1 MANLKK
7 VIFKI
12 LNEYQAVY
20 TKVWESNSYKDELLT
35 YFNTTAKEEVQKVV
49 RLKNSDLLI
58 DSSTGTGRTTK
69 TPWIAVLD
77 KRITTKAS
85 EGTYIVYLFNKDEKS
100 VYLALEQSI
109 TEAVKRAKNQ
119 GASGRNLKVT
129 IDKILSDEK
138 QRVLNYI
145 DNGSFITDTYISTG
159 KKDFDKTAVM
169 YKKYS
174 IESLPNESNLE
185 KDLHEIMGI
194 YGQYYEKCILKTKKS
209 DKQSNGMLEAVIE
222 EKKEIKNN
230 DNEEERMMV
239 TDTEVNQIVYKIHEY
254 IKNRGYVYSKDLIKN
269 YYLSLKS
276 KPFVILAGI
285 SGTGKSKLVK
295 LFADAIGSSFK
306 MVPVRPDWSDST
318 DLFGHLNLEGIFIEG
333 PITSFIAEANS
344 NLNKPY
350 ILCLDE
356 MNLARVEYYFSDFLS
371 VIETRNFDN
380 EKHIVTDKLLSD
392 SIFGT
397 DDNSRNKYKDLFL
410 SENIYIVGTVNMDE
424 TTFPFS
430 KKVLDRANTIEFSDV
445 NMELGLEKNKGNDHI
460 PPLSVDNSFMKSEY
474 LSIQICFEAQEKA
487 VSEVVE
493 ILTKVNEHLKK
504 INAQVAYRVRDEI
517 SYYVTYSQKYDLL
530 KLSDAIDNALLQKV
544 LPRIQGSSM
553 ALKDVLTSLFH
564 IAVGSKEADIQ
575 KADND
580 VGDIMQNYLDK
591 NDKQDKHDNIVY
603 PKTAGKIAFMMRRF
617 EDDGY
622 TSFWL

>member
-1 MANLKK
+1 MENLKE

-12 LNEYQAVY
+12 LNQYQAVY
-20 TKVWESNSYKDELLT
+20 TKVWKSNSFKDELLA

-49 RLKNSDLLI
+49 RLKNSNLLI
-58 DSSTGTGRTTK
+58 VSSTGTGRTTK

-109 TEAVKRAKNQ
+109 TEAEKRAKNQ
-119 GASGRNLKVT
+119 GSSGRNLKVT
-129 IDKILSDEK
+129 IDRILSDEK

-145 DNGSFITDTYISTG
+145 DNGSFLTDTNISTG
-159 KKDFDKTAVM
+159 KEDFDKTAVM

-174 IESLPNESNLE
+174 IDILPDNATLE
-185 KDLHEIMGI
+185 KDLHELMEI
-194 YGQYYEKCILKTKKS
+194 YEQYYEKCVVKS
-209 DKQSNGMLEAVIE
+209 KENDIQSNRILEEVIE
-222 EKKEIKNN
+222 EKKEIRNTYSK
-230 DNEEERMMV
+230 EQRIMV
-239 TDTEVNQIVYKIHEY
+239 TDTDVNDIVNKIHEY
-254 IKNRGYVYSKDLIKN
+254 IKSRGYFYEKDLVKN

-295 LFADAIGSSFK
+295 LFADAIGARFK

-318 DLFGHLNLEGIFIEG
+318 DLFGHLDLEGIFIEG
-333 PITSFIAEANS
+333 PITNFITEANS
-344 NLNKPY
+344 NLNIPY

-371 VIETRNFDN
+371 VIETRKLDK

-392 SIFGT
+392 SIFAA
-397 DDNSRNKYKDLFL
+397 DNHARDKYKDLFI
-410 SENIYIVGTVNMDE
+410 SENIFIVGTVNMDE

-445 NMELGLEKNKGNDHI
+445 NMELGLEKHKVNEHTL
-460 PPLSVDNSFMKSEY
+460 PLSIDNTFMKSEY
-474 LSIQICFEAQEKA
+474 LSVQICFEAQEEA
-487 VSEVVE
+487 VTEVVE
-493 ILTKVNEHLKK
+493 ILKKVNEPLKK

-517 SYYVTYSQKYDLL
+517 SYYVTYSQQYNLL
-530 KLSDAIDNALLQKV
+530 KLSDAMDNALLQKV

-553 ALKDVLTSLFH
+553 ALKDVLITLFQ
-564 IAVGSKEADIQ
+564 ISVGKDKTDIQ
-575 KADND
+575 KDDND
-580 VGDIMQNYLDK
+580 VGDIMQKYL
-591 NDKQDKHDNIVY
+591 DKQDKQDMQHNMDY